1 MALAKGAAGTVL
13 VVADQETK
21 ETLGVHIL
29 GEGAPEMIAAAA
41 IAITNKMTLPQWEEL
56 IIAHP
61 SLSEMLRE
69 AALDCT
75 GAALHKL

>member
-1 MALAKGAAGTVL
+1 MRRTEWRWQKGAAGTVL

-41 IAITNKMTLPQWEEL
+41 IAVTNKMTLPQWEEL

-61 SLSEMLRE
+61 SFLKCCGKPL
-69 AALDCT
+69 
-75 GAALHKL
+75 